1 LESSDVSSL
10 ATPPKNPI
18 PDAAGHTFQRQLG
31 LFDATMLVAGTM
43 IGSGIFI
50 VSAEI
55 SREVGAAGWLMVV
68 WVLTGVMTIIGAL
81 SYAELA
87 GMMPHAGGQYVFLRD
102 AFSPIWGFLYGWT
115 MFLVVQT
122 GFIAAVAVA
131 FAKFLGVLVP
141 ELGTNHVIL
150 QLPIQRPSW
159 EGGSFSLV
167 SATFTVSAG
176 QCVAVGVIVFLSLWN
191 CLGIREGK
199 WVQNVFTVAKTSA
212 LIGLIVIGLTVA
224 LNSEAIKANTRA
236 LWSGIENTEKF
247 QETLSAIPNAL
258 RQWPN
263 ITALVVLMVLGGAMT
278 GSLFS
283 ADAWNNVTFAAA
295 EVKDPRRN
303 LPRSLAIGTGL
314 VIILYLLANLSY
326 LSVLPLE
333 GTKDGATPFDR
344 GIAHAKDDR
353 VAAAVM
359 EQAFPGWGPAIMA
372 IAVMISTFGCVNG
385 LSLMGARLYYAM
397 SRDRLFFRIAGRLNG
412 RGVPAAG
419 LILQGLWAIL
429 LTFSGSYSD
438 LLDYSMFAALIFY
451 VLTVGGLF
459 VFRRKLPDVE
469 RPYRAFGYPVV
480 PAAYMLLCLLIALDL
495 LVVKPVFAWMSLII
509 VLSGIPVYLFWRS
522 RARRALA

>member
-1 LESSDVSSL
+1 MGNGAKNDSRWSQDASSL
-10 ATPPKNPI
+10 ATPPRNAPTEQ
-18 PDAAGHTFQRQLG
+18 GTHVFHRQLG

-55 SREVGAAGWLMVV
+55 SREVGGSGWLMLV
-68 WVLTGVMTIIGAL
+68 WVLTGIMTVIGAL

-102 AFSPIWGFLYGWT
+102 AFSSLWGFLYGWT

-141 ELGTNHVIL
+141 QLGTNHVIL
-150 QLPIQRPSW
+150 SLPM
-159 EGGSFSLV
+159 
-167 SATFTVSAG
+167 AANKTFTVSAG
-176 QCVAVGVIVFLSLWN
+176 QCVAVCVIVFLSLWN

-199 WVQNVFTVAKTSA
+199 WVQNLFTVAKTAA
-212 LIGLIVIGLTVA
+212 LIALIAIGLTVA
-224 LNSEAIKANTRA
+224 SNSEAIQANTKA
-236 LWSGIENTEKF
+236 PWSGIEKADKF
-247 QETLSAIPNAL
+247 QETLGVVPAGL
-258 RQWPN
+258 RQSAN
-263 ITALVVLMVLGGAMT
+263 VTALIVLMVLGGAMT

-295 EVKDPRRN
+295 EVKNPHRN
-303 LPRSLAIGTGL
+303 LPRSLALGTSL

-326 LSVLPLE
+326 LSVLPIE
-333 GTKDGATPFDR
+333 GTKDGSTPFER
-344 GIAHAKDDR
+344 GIAHARDDR

-359 EQAFPGWGPAIMA
+359 EQPFPGWGPAFMA

-397 SRDRLFFRIAGRLNG
+397 AQDRLFFRIAGRLNG

-419 LILQGLWAIL
+419 LMLQGLWAIL
-429 LTFSGSYSD
+429 LAFSGSYSD
-438 LLDYSMFAALIFY
+438 LLDYSMFAALVFY
-451 VLTVGGLF
+451 ALTVGGLF
-459 VFRRKLPDVE
+459 ILRRKLPNIE

-480 PAAYMLLCLLIALDL
+480 PAVYMLLCLIIALDL
-495 LVVKPVFAWMSLII
+495 LLVKPLFAWASLII